1 MKKKLFVVLMA
12 AITAASMTG
21 CAGSTA
27 ETTKAAPDAG
37 TTTEA
42 VTTVAAS
49 EAGEGTAGG
58 DNAETKAETK
68 AEADK
73 AGGILTMATNAEF
86 PPYEFHE
93 GGEIVGIDAEIAQA
107 IADKLGMELKIEDMS
122 FDAIIPSVTSG
133 KADFG
138 AAGLTITEDRKLSVD
153 FTETYATSTQVAIV
167 QNDSEIA
174 DQAGLK
180 GKIIGVQLGTTG
192 DSLAG
197 DIEGAT
203 IERYSKGMEAV
214 QSLKQGKID
223 AVVIDEET
231 AKAFVAN
238 TEGIKILDEKMTEEE
253 YALALKKGNTEL
265 LGKMNA
271 AIKEL
276 KEEGKLD
283 EIVAKYIKAE

>member
-49 EAGEGTAGG
+49 EAGESTA
-58 DNAETKAETK
+58 
-68 AEADK
+68 
-73 AGGILTMATNAEF
+73 GILTMATNAEF

-265 LGKMNA
+265 LEKMNA